1 VYHLVLPWA
10 NIKKNE
16 LEAYTYNAANKEKI
30 LGTAPA
36 SSQLS
41 RTEYIFVDS
50 WNKREKEVPALCI
63 RSLIKTEGWSMS

>member
-30 LGTAPA
+30 
-36 SSQLS
+36 
-41 RTEYIFVDS
+41 
-50 WNKREKEVPALCI
+50 
-63 RSLIKTEGWSMS
+63 